1 MANGTPG
8 EVAEREVETGDSIL
22 LQPVDTAPSTWR

>member
-8 EVAEREVETGDSIL
+8 
-22 LQPVDTAPSTWR
+22 